1 MKYMHFRA
9 SCSFAALAEIMESY
23 GVDAEDYSIA
33 MEMKLPWLFTKEDD
47 TYVCG
52 INHQGAK
59 WFDLWL
65 MPRGFRMEETAID
78 KSDICDYLKSR
89 KNIMLGIKTEYG
101 KHAVVLKSHDG
112 EYHFFNPVHE
122 GSDQP
127 VELIIS
133 ERGLLDSVDDTIM
146 VGGVVRTNPET
157 VDMKP
162 LLMNSIGILNDC
174 IGDVEV
180 FAKEEHSAQEYALAM
195 DRLFRPL
202 LLDGITMLELAGE
215 ESLAVEFRKVQKDFL
230 SFMRGPKTC
239 KLMDYLSLERLHAIT
254 MDYANLIEKQIV

>member
-1 MKYMHFRA
+1 MKFMHFRA

-23 GVDAEDYSIA
+23 GVDVEDYSIA
-33 MEMKLPWLFTKEDD
+33 MGMKLPWLFSKDGD

-65 MPRGFRMEETAID
+65 MPRGFRMEESAID
-78 KSDICDYLKSR
+78 KSDISDYFKSR

-101 KHAVVLKSHDG
+101 KHAVVLKSYDG

-127 VELIIS
+127 VELMMS
-133 ERGLLDSVDDTIM
+133 ERELLDSVDDTIM
-146 VGGVVRTNPET
+146 VGGVVKTNPET
-157 VDMKP
+157 VDMTP
-162 LLMNSIGILNDC
+162 LLGNSIGILKDC
-174 IGDVEV
+174 LGEVEV
-180 FAKEEHSAQEYALAM
+180 FAKEEHSAPEYALAM

-215 ESLAVEFRKVQKDFL
+215 ESLAGEFRNVQKDFL
-230 SFMRGPKTC
+230 SFMRGPKTG
-239 KLMDYLSLERLHAIT
+239 KLMDFLSLERLHAIT
-254 MDYANLIEKQIV
+254 MEYANLIEKQI

>member
-1 MKYMHFRA
+1 MKFMHFRA

-33 MEMKLPWLFTKEDD
+33 KEMKLPWLFTKEDD

-65 MPRGFRMEETAID
+65 KPRGFRMEETAID
-78 KSDICDYLKSR
+78 KSDISDYLKSR

-101 KHAVVLKSHDG
+101 KHAVVLKSYDG

-127 VELIIS
+127 IEFSMS
-133 ERGLLDSVDDTIM
+133 ERELLDSVDDSIM
-146 VGGVVRTNPET
+146 VGGVVRANPET
-157 VDMKP
+157 VDIIP
-162 LLMNSIGILNDC
+162 LLRNSIGILKDC
-174 IGDVEV
+174 IGEIEV
-180 FAKEEHSAQEYALAM
+180 FAKEEHSTQEYALAM
-195 DRLFRPL
+195 ERLFRPL

-215 ESLAVEFRKVQKDFL
+215 ESLAGEFRKVQKDFL
-230 SFMRGPKTC
+230 LFMRGPKTG
-239 KLMDYLSLERLHAIT
+239 KLMDYLSLERLHELT
-254 MDYANLIEKQIV
+254 MEYANLIEKQI

>member
-23 GVDAEDYSIA
+23 GVDTEDYCIA
-33 MEMKLPWLFTKEDD
+33 MEMKLPWLFSKEDD

-65 MPRGFRMEETAID
+65 MPRGFRMEEIAIE
-78 KSDICDYLKSR
+78 KRDIGDYLKSR

-101 KHAVVLKSHDG
+101 KHAVVLKSYDG

-127 VELIIS
+127 VDLSLSGRE
-133 ERGLLDSVDDTIM
+133 LLDSVEDIIM
-146 VGGVVRTNPET
+146 VGGVVKANPET
-157 VDMKP
+157 VDLIP
-162 LLMNSIGILNDC
+162 LLKNSIEILKNC
-174 IGDVEV
+174 LGDVEV

-195 DRLFRPL
+195 ERLFRPL

-215 ESLAVEFRKVQKDFL
+215 ELLAGEFRKVQKDFL
-230 SFMRGPKTC
+230 SFMRGSKTG
-239 KLMDYLSLERLHAIT
+239 KLMNSLSLERLHAIT
-254 MDYANLIEKQIV
+254 MEYANLIEKQI